1 MIGNY
6 VRHPNGYLAL
16 VVSVTKSKRLKLLF
30 ENNTVTTIS
39 AIKVTPTALR
49 PAKQKYFDGNHYLV
63 TGMNRIIDLATG
75 KFCEPKY
82 KQQILQL
89 SGIEQAKEVLR
100 NSQMSLAI

>member
-6 VRHPNGYLAL
+6 VRHPNGYFAL
-16 VVSVTKSKRLKLLF
+16 VVGISKTKRLKLLF
-30 ENNTVTTIS
+30 EDNTVTNIS
-39 AIKVTPTALR
+39 AAKVSTTALR
-49 PAKQKYFDGNHYLV
+49 PAKQKYYDGEHYLV
-63 TGMNRIIDLATG
+63 TGTGRIISLKTG

-82 KQQILQL
+82 KEQILKL